1 MRVGYEMVDSQ
12 LSASLAIFAM
22 MSNCNK
28 REWNNWF
35 IRSRCQ
41 ELSRIR
47 SHVKTFQ
54 FFYFIKKT
62 LSVNCFQK
70 QYSKAPAKLRPKPGR
85 RPDENYVKRCPKK
98 RKLFYSSSLQGLLH
112 ISQSYF
118 QDIFY
123 LDLGFLCI
131 SYTRARK
138 VMFRACFVDTVNILI
153 WRRRILDSYWQR
165 LIIRQL
171 FHSRFLDMRWL

>member
-1 MRVGYEMVDSQ
+1 
-12 LSASLAIFAM
+12 
-22 MSNCNK
+22 MSGTIENPKPRQNIPV
-28 REWNNWF
+28 F
-35 IRSRCQ
+35 I
-41 ELSRIR
+41 
-47 SHVKTFQ
+47 
-54 FFYFIKKT
+54 YFTKKT

-85 RPDENYVKRCPKK
+85 WPDGNYVKRCPKKRCPKK

-138 VMFRACFVDTVNILI
+138 VMFRACLVDTEYFDLASP
-153 WRRRILDSYWQR
+153 DSR
-165 LIIRQL
+165 
-171 FHSRFLDMRWL
+171 

>member
-1 MRVGYEMVDSQ
+1 MIY
-12 LSASLAIFAM
+12 
-22 MSNCNK
+22 
-28 REWNNWF
+28 
-35 IRSRCQ
+35 Q

-54 FFYFIKKT
+54 FFFDFIRKT

-70 QYSKAPAKLRPKPGR
+70 QYSKPPAKLQPKPGR
-85 RPDENYVKRCPKK
+85 RTNGNYVNKGISKRSTKK

-112 ISQSYF
+112 ISQSLF
-118 QDIFY
+118 QSYIFY
-123 LDLGFLCI
+123 IDLGFLCI

-153 WRRRILDSYWQR
+153 WRRRILDSY
-165 LIIRQL
+165 
-171 FHSRFLDMRWL
+171 